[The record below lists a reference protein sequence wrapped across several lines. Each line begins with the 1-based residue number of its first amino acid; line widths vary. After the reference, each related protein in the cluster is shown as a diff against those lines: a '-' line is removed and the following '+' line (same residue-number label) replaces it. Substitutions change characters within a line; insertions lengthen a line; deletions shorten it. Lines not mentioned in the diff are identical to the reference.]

1 MDIGARIAALDE
13 TRMRVWEEAKGF
25 LEKVPAEMSAEDRS
39 QWERYNERIDSLKV
53 EADAMRVAKVR
64 EDEDA
69 ALRVAEERAF
79 VPEQRAQRANAAED
93 IRSWLRGERRIDGV
107 DGETG
112 RRINGF
118 NVDLRGAM
126 RERELIRQGVDP
138 SDPEF
143 RDLAW
148 DATSGSLVVPT
159 IMARTLYQKLE
170 ASVALFRMP
179 VTRVNS
185 DSGEPW
191 EFPRVDTH
199 AVATQVAGQGS
210 TVNVGTDP
218 VFGKLS
224 LTPVKHAETVTLAS
238 ELVTDNGVDIV
249 SFVGADIGRALGR
262 QIDSVE
268 IPRMVPAAGL
278 GSVNTGGSLIGPTY
292 DKLIDVVY
300 AVNDEYR
307 NGGSAAWLFRDA
319 TVGAIRKLRDGAGG
333 TEGAPLWTPTALLS
347 SGLSVGQAGM
357 LLDYPVYTDPNVASL
372 ASNNRVGAF
381 GDWKG
386 YFLRTVGSVQID
398 RDDSVNFL
406 TDEVSFRGK
415 WRAIGGYQDTG
426 AVVILK
432 QNV

>member
-1 MDIGARIAALDE
+1 MDITARIAALDD

-25 LEKVPAEMSAEDRS
+25 LEETPAEMSAEQRS
-39 QWERYNERIDSLKV
+39 QWERYNERIDGLKA
-53 EADAMRVAKVR
+53 EADALRVAKVR

-69 ALRVAEERAF
+69 ALRAAEGATLTRDERAGRT
-79 VPEQRAQRANAAED
+79 VQADD
-93 IRSWLRGERRIDGV
+93 IRAWLRGEQRMEGLDV
-107 DGETG
+107 ETG

-118 NVDLRGAM
+118 TVNLRGAM
-126 RERELIRQGVDP
+126 RERELLRMGVDP
-138 SDPEF
+138 GSQEF

-148 DATSGSLVVPT
+148 DATSGSLTVPT

-179 VTRVNS
+179 VTRINS

-191 EFPRVDTH
+191 DFPRVDTH

-218 VFGKLS
+218 VFGRLQ

-238 ELVTDNGVDIV
+238 ELVTDSGVDIV
-249 SFVGADIGRALGR
+249 SFVGTDIGRALGR

-268 IPRMVPAAGL
+268 IPRMLPATTL

-292 DKLIDVVY
+292 DKLIDVEY
-300 AVNDEYR
+300 SVNDEYR
-307 NGGSAAWLFRDA
+307 NGGNAAWLFRDS
-319 TVGAIRKLRDGAGG
+319 TVGTIRKLRDGAGG
-333 TEGAPLWTPTALLS
+333 TEGSPLWTPTPLLS
-347 SGLSVGQAGM
+347 SGLSIGQSGM
-357 LLDYPVYTDPNVASL
+357 LLDFPVYTDPNVASM
-372 ASNNRVGAF
+372 ASNNRIGAF

-386 YFLRTVGSVQID
+386 YFFRTVGSVQID

-426 AVVILK
+426 AVVLLK